1 MQKNT
6 TIGSQSD
13 IIQSFTSNKP
23 LKMVSDE
30 DALRV
35 KTVGIGHQD
44 DKKILSILNIC
55 GSKNSQF
62 SLQIW
67 CNFILDKRWSNLGSL

>member
-1 MQKNT
+1 MIAPLMNKLQKNP

-13 IIQSFTSNKP
+13 IIQSVTSNKP

-30 DALRV
+30 DALSV
-35 KTVGIGHQD
+35 KTVVSDI
-44 DKKILSILNIC
+44 KTVKETLSLLDIS

-67 CNFILDKRWSNLGSL
+67 VQFYFR

>member
-1 MQKNT
+1 MIAPLMNKLQKNP

-13 IIQSFTSNKP
+13 ILQSVTSNKP

-30 DALRV
+30 DALSA

-44 DKKILSILNIC
+44 GKKNTLTI
-55 GSKNSQF
+55 KYMWVEKF
-62 SLQIW
+62 SV
-67 CNFILDKRWSNLGSL
+67 

>member
-1 MQKNT
+1 MIAPLMNKLQKNPT
-6 TIGSQSD
+6 TGSQYD
-13 IIQSFTSNKP
+13 IIQSVTSKKP

-30 DALRV
+30 DALSV
-35 KTVGIGHQD
+35 KTVVSDI
-44 DKKILSILNIC
+44 KTVKETLSLLDIS

-67 CNFILDKRWSNLGSL
+67 VRFYFR